1 MAHTSEYEIE
11 DIFIDRLE
19 GIGYKFIKLN
29 NYDEVLANFREQL
42 AKFNAKK
49 LEEKGHTASFSD
61 SEFNRIMI
69 HVDNHSVYE
78 SAKVLRDKYDLQLDN
93 GESVYIE
100 FFSGDTDRNIYQVT
114 HQVTMDKAHKDDV
127 VYKNRY
133 DVTVLINGL
142 PLVQIELKRPGVEIN
157 EAINQINRYRKF
169 SFKGIFRYLQLFVVS
184 NSVQTKYFC
193 NENEMLDGQYN
204 PILKSLVFF
213 WTDEKNTRIND
224 LNTFTGEFFR
234 KSAITEMLNKYMVI
248 KTTEP
253 VLMVMRPYQIYAVKA
268 AKKRVLEVNQNGYVF
283 ACTGSGK
290 TLTSF
295 KLAQILR
302 DEPMVDLVVFLI
314 DRKDLDDQTID
325 EYNSFEKDCVD
336 RTNSTAVLINMLK
349 SSEKKMIVTTI
360 QKMANAVKNP
370 KYAAV
375 MDAYKDK
382 KVVFIIDECHRSQFG
397 KMHSLIQKHFERAN
411 YIGFT
416 GTPIFERN
424 KGVDGRTTADVF
436 YAGDKLDA
444 CLHKYMIKDAIA
456 DGNVLR
462 FSVEYQSVVSAEEIS
477 INGIDPKQLDDPEY
491 CRRHNI
497 DIESLYHNDER
508 ISKIA
513 KHIFEHHEQHAHPQ
527 GKDIY
532 RSVVEEWS
540 LTKLGYVIRPEN
552 LFRNLIRKITKFESE
567 ADRFSVEDFEK
578 AINDLVG
585 STMGHESNKAFDGL
599 FNDMRL
605 KDARLGESVADRTDM
620 IGRVMV
626 KVSDIDFDLQDSQFD
641 VLGTAYMILIGLF
654 ASDAG
659 KKGGEFFT
667 PAGPSRLC
675 ATLASLGLDEAK
687 TVGDCTCGSAS
698 MLLEVQKHLTTHKV
712 GHFYGQELNATTYN
726 LSRMNMIMHGVDWQN
741 FDIYKGDTLKD
752 DKYGYDLRLT
762 VQVCNPPYSLKWS
775 ADKKFE
781 DDPRYRGVGKL
792 APKSAADLAFV
803 EHMIYHMDETDG
815 RVAVL
820 LPHGVLFR
828 GGAEEAIRKYI
839 IKDLNRLDAVIGLP
853 ANLFHGTG
861 IPVCVLVLKSN
872 RNGNSGNI
880 LFIDASKE
888 FKPGKNQNI
897 LEQEHIDKIVDAYEK
912 RAEIDKFAHKAY
924 MSEIIENGYNL
935 NIPRYVDTFEEE
947 EPVDLDAVR
956 NRIKTLDSE
965 TKAAIDKAESFMR
978 ELGL

>member
-1 MAHTSEYEIE
+1 MANTNTYQAQANELSQ
-11 DIFIDRLE
+11 
-19 GIGYKFIKLN
+19 KLWAI
-29 NYDEVLANFREQL
+29 ANELRGQMD
-42 AKFNAKK
+42 A
-49 LEEKGHTASFSD
+49 
-61 SEFNRIMI
+61 SEFKN
-69 HVDNHSVYE
+69 
-78 SAKVLRDKYDLQLDN
+78 
-93 GESVYIE
+93 YI
-100 FFSGDTDRNIYQVT
+100 
-114 HQVTMDKAHKDDV
+114 
-127 VYKNRY
+127 
-133 DVTVLINGL
+133 L
-142 PLVQIELKRPGVEIN
+142 GV
-157 EAINQINRYRKF
+157 
-169 SFKGIFRYLQLFVVS
+169 IFYRYLS
-184 NSVQTKYFC
+184 
-193 NENEMLDGQYN
+193 E
-204 PILKSLVFF
+204 
-213 WTDEKNTRIND
+213 R
-224 LNTFTGEFFR
+224 
-234 KSAITEMLNKYMVI
+234 TEMYMAEI
-248 KTTEP
+248 
-253 VLMVMRPYQIYAVKA
+253 
-268 AKKRVLEVNQNGYVF
+268 LENDGVTYEEAF
-283 ACTGSGK
+283 A
-290 TLTSF
+290 
-295 KLAQILR
+295 
-302 DEPMVDLVVFLI
+302 
-314 DRKDLDDQTID
+314 DDD
-325 EYNSFEKDCVD
+325 
-336 RTNSTAVLINMLK
+336 
-349 SSEKKMIVTTI
+349 
-360 QKMANAVKNP
+360 
-370 KYAAV
+370 
-375 MDAYKDK
+375 
-382 KVVFIIDECHRSQFG
+382 
-397 KMHSLIQKHFERAN
+397 
-411 YIGFT
+411 
-416 GTPIFERN
+416 
-424 KGVDGRTTADVF
+424 
-436 YAGDKLDA
+436 
-444 CLHKYMIKDAIA
+444 
-456 DGNVLR
+456 
-462 FSVEYQSVVSAEEIS
+462 
-477 INGIDPKQLDDPEY
+477 
-491 CRRHNI
+491 
-497 DIESLYHNDER
+497 
-508 ISKIA
+508 
-513 KHIFEHHEQHAHPQ
+513 
-527 GKDIY
+527 Y

-839 IKDLNRLDAVIGLP
+839 IKDLKKEEILLIMPPEHPLAAAGSVSTHGIYPKLDLSLLA
-853 ANLFHGTG
+853 
-861 IPVCVLVLKSN
+861 
-872 RNGNSGNI
+872 
-880 LFIDASKE
+880 
-888 FKPGKNQNI
+888 
-897 LEQEHIDKIVDAYEK
+897 
-912 RAEIDKFAHKAY
+912 
-924 MSEIIENGYNL
+924 
-935 NIPRYVDTFEEE
+935 E
-947 EPVDLDAVR
+947 EPFILHFPEQTTGQLSLEA
-956 NRIKTLDSE
+956 L
-965 TKAAIDKAESFMR
+965 KAAHIKPYVPIQSRNTETCVKLCMQG
-978 ELGL
+978 LGMCFTPETYVQNMDLPVKPACFSIGEDGVFSTLTIAYRRGTYLPQYARDFICTAKKVL